1 VRLSRRGLLRSG
13 VLALGV
19 EPAGV
24 LGPLW
29 SRVQDPAVRSA
40 RQADAAPSR
49 SKLPESDLEDLV
61 AFAELLVVGRA
72 LLPIERDSLVGS
84 IEEHVA
90 REPDYRDLCRT
101 TVSLLQRLAGRR
113 FSSLDATERVGL
125 IARHRLNSPDVGPGG
140 DIGGTLA
147 TAKRVVRTRA
157 RRELIADYYRSPAG
171 WAAVGYD
178 VFPGRCGDLGRY
190 TRPES

>member
-1 VRLSRRGLLRSG
+1 MLSRRGLLRSS

-19 EPAGV
+19 EPRGV
-24 LGPLW
+24 LDP
-29 SRVQDPAVRSA
+29 RPARTQDSVAGLARPAH
-40 RQADAAPSR
+40 AATPP
-49 SKLPESDLEDLV
+49 SKLSEAELQDLV

-72 LLPIERDSLVGS
+72 LLPTERDALAAS

-90 REPDYRDLCRT
+90 RVPDHLELCRT
-101 TVSLLQRLAGRR
+101 TVTLLQALAGRP
-113 FSSLDATERVGL
+113 FSSLDVTERVGL
-125 IARHRLNSPDVGPGG
+125 ITRHRLNSPDAGSGENVGP
-140 DIGGTLA
+140 LA
-147 TAKRVVRTRA
+147 AATRLVRTRA

-178 VFPGRCGDLGRY
+178 VFPGRCGDLARY